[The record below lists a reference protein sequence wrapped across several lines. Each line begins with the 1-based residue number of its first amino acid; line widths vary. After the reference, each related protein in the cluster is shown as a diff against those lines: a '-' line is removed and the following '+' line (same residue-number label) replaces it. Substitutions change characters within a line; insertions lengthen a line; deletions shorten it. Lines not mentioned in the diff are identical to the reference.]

1 MLDQLTALQAYTFF
15 GIASLLA
22 VLELVVP
29 ARSATTPGTRRWCS
43 NIGLCVINMSLY
55 QLLVPITAVVFSQY
69 ILSHGGGLLQGLNV
83 GGFLLVVL
91 GFLLLDFIKYVEH
104 RLFHSLSPLWRLHLV
119 HHSDTDVDFTTTER
133 HHPLESAL
141 GIFIIY
147 GAIYLFGI
155 SPLSVV
161 IYLLVGTTVAFVS
174 HANLRFPFSF
184 DKVLAYI
191 LVSPRVHGV
200 HHSPN
205 EDETNSNYGLV
216 LTIWDRLFNTFHEPE
231 ANSTKPFVAGLEYY
245 REPRN
250 GKLTR
255 LLYLPLLPLPSRVPA
270 EIVVDKVRY

>member
-1 MLDQLTALQAYTFF
+1 MLDQLTALQAYIFF
-15 GIASLLA
+15 GVASLLA
-22 VLELVVP
+22 TLELVFP
-29 ARSATTPGTRRWCS
+29 ARSATTPETRRWCS

-83 GGFLLVVL
+83 GGFLLVFL

-104 RLFHSLSPLWRLHLV
+104 RLSHSLSPLWRLHLV
-119 HHSDTDVDFTTTER
+119 HHNDTDIDFTTTER

-155 SPLSVV
+155 PPLSVV

-174 HANLRFPFSF
+174 HANLRFPLSL
-184 DKVLAYI
+184 DKALACL
-191 LVSPRVHGV
+191 LVTPRVHGV

-205 EDETNSNYGLV
+205 KKETNSNYGLV
-216 LTIWDRLFNTFHEPE
+216 LTVWDRLFNTFHEPE
-231 ANSTKPFVAGLEYY
+231 TSPTKPFVVGLEYY

-250 GKLTR
+250 GKLIR
-255 LLYLPLLPLPSRVPA
+255 LLLLPLLPLPSVVPA
-270 EIVVDKVRY
+270 EVAVDKVMY